1 MAGMD
6 SEPNYSLLLLA
17 FFAILGGLSGVCAP
31 DFWAK
36 ANKDFNGTFGLPVGP
51 GGNPKFV
58 RVWSGLAFA
67 AGLVMVG
74 IVLVQVMF

>member
-1 MAGMD
+1 MASMD
-6 SEPNYSLLLLA
+6 SEPDYFLLVLA
-17 FFAILGGLSGVCAP
+17 SFAIIGGLSGVCAP

-58 RVWSGLAFA
+58 RVWSGLAIA
-67 AGLVMVG
+67 AGLVMVA
-74 IVLVQVMF
+74 IVLAQVVF